1 MDSPINNSEPVTAVI
16 VDDEPDNLGVAVM
29 VLEFHG
35 VQVRTASSAEDGL
48 KLLHEQKPTFLLL
61 DILMPKQS
69 GYEALKIIR
78 ADPTLAD
85 LPVIAL
91 TAYAME
97 GDRQKGLDAGFD
109 GYITKPIFA
118 TTVYD
123 DIKAMLADKKTATHG
138 KR

>member
-1 MDSPINNSEPVTAVI
+1 MNTPANNAEPMTAVI
-16 VDDEPDNLGVAVM
+16 ADDEPDNLGVAVM

-35 VQVRTASSAEDGL
+35 VQVRTATSAEEAL
-48 KLLHEQKPTFLLL
+48 KLIHEQKPTFLLL

-78 ADPTLAD
+78 ADPNLRD

-123 DIKAMLADKKTATHG
+123 DIRAMLAAKK
-138 KR
+138 